1 MEKALNTKFYH
12 FRQNNTGGFFEK
24 SEKDGISESVIIEAL
39 NANHANDRAEEI
51 GLFFDCCKDEDYE
64 DDRWIRTQEIE
75 GYDEPCINGKPLENI
90 KKSDYINSCF
100 IHYLDSKFK
109 KFESIKFD

>member
-1 MEKALNTKFYH
+1 MEHLVNTKFYH
-12 FRQNNTGGFFEK
+12 FRQNNTGVFFET

-51 GLFFDCCKDEDYE
+51 GLYFDCCKDECYE
-64 DDRWIRTQEIE
+64 DDRWIRTHEIE
-75 GYDEPCINGKPLENI
+75 GYYVPCINGKQLENI

-100 IHYLDSKFK
+100 IHYLDSNFK
-109 KFESIKFD
+109 KFESTKIE